1 MCLYSSFSGYREL
14 VTVNGRV
21 IATQRERTDRVTQTD
36 TRDREDEQMGEKRT
50 KSGWVGVGRVR
61 ITERE
66 THRENRERERNGQT
80 QRADRDGKTKNR
92 ADPLD
97 RQSHRTERGRETD
110 RPRE

>member
-66 THRENRERERNGQT
+66 THT
-80 QRADRDGKTKNR
+80 Q
-92 ADPLD
+92 
-97 RQSHRTERGRETD
+97 RTERGRETD
-110 RPRE
+110 RPREQIETERQRTKRIP